1 MRTHDFLDALARD
14 GEAFATASSR
24 VDLLAPVPSCPAWTV
39 ADLVY
44 HLGEVH
50 VFWRTIVGDRRDT
63 WEAYEE
69 PERPADAELL
79 TWYLDGLAATVAVL
93 TAADPSHPNWTWSTD
108 KTAGFVQRRMAHET
122 AVHRWDAENAA
133 GLDASIEPHLASDG
147 IDEFLMWF
155 AAEPA
160 EDHPAPG
167 GSVHVHCG
175 DVPGEWTVVLN
186 AEGTYDIERAHAKG
200 DCALRGTASDLL
212 LALWRRRPATT
223 IDVVGDADVAARFLA
238 YPALT

>member
-1 MRTHDFLDALARD
+1 MRTQDFLDALARD
-14 GEAFATASSR
+14 GEVFATASSR
-24 VDLLAPVPSCPAWTV
+24 VDLRSPVPSCPSWTV

-63 WEAYEE
+63 WEGYEE
-69 PERPADAELL
+69 PERPADSELL

-93 TAADPSHPNWTWSTD
+93 TDADPAQPNWTWATD
-108 KTAGFVQRRMAHET
+108 KTAGFVQRRIAHET
-122 AVHRWDAENAA
+122 AMHRWDAEQAA
-133 GLDASIEPHLASDG
+133 GLDTAIEPSLASDG

-160 EDHPAPG
+160 EGNLVPG

-175 DVPGEWTVVLN
+175 DVPGEWTVVMN
-186 AEGTYDIERAHAKG
+186 AAGTYDIERAHAKG

-212 LALWRRRPATT
+212 LVLWRRRPATT

>member
-1 MRTHDFLDALARD
+1 MHTHDYLHALARD
-14 GEAFATASSR
+14 GEALARVCSEADLGAS
-24 VDLLAPVPSCPAWTV
+24 VPACPEWTV

-50 VFWRTIVGDRRDT
+50 HFWRTIVDEQRDS
-63 WEAYEE
+63 WEGYEK
-69 PERPADAELL
+69 PVRAADDQLIG
-79 TWYLDGLAATVAVL
+79 WYRAGLADLVRVL
-93 TAADPSHPNWTWSTD
+93 TDVDPAQTNWTWATD
-108 KTAGFVQRRMAHET
+108 KTAGFVQRRMAQET
-122 AVHRWDAENAA
+122 AVHRWDAEQAA
-133 GLDASIEPHLASDG
+133 GLDTSIDPQLASDG

-155 AAEPA
+155 ADEPA
-160 EDHPAPG
+160 EGNPVPG

-175 DVPGEWTVVLN
+175 DVSGEWTVVMN
-186 AEGTYDIERAHAKG
+186 AEGTYDLERAHAKG

-212 LALWRRRPATT
+212 LARWRRRPATT